1 MLSEKLYGKDPSLLS
16 ESEKATVSAFASL
29 AAGIAGGLVGGD
41 TSTAANAAQA
51 GKTTVENNSLSVV
64 KEVVVKGL
72 EKGYSAC
79 IKNTSCRNEI
89 AKLGVNFGL
98 TNDQIKNARE
108 AAIAARNG
116 DTTAMEKLSPQEVAY
131 IDEQIIS
138 GKGLAREMFGS
149 QTWGD
154 RIALSENGAND
165 SESKPSSGQNNV
177 VGSASSGSPNG
188 IEPPND
194 DKQKNESKNK
204 ETTVDDLIATSQEG
218 RKTTGRAK
226 QYERPGGM
234 ESANRDFDALS
245 PTNVREIPSGRVGK
259 LPDGSTVIVR
269 TKSSDGRPTLEIQHV
284 KNKQTKFRYGE

>member
-1 MLSEKLYGKDPSLLS
+1 MM
-16 ESEKATVSAFASL
+16 
-29 AAGIAGGLVGGD
+29 
-41 TSTAANAAQA
+41 
-51 GKTTVENNSLSVV
+51 
-64 KEVVVKGL
+64 VKGL

-79 IKNTSCRNEI
+79 TKNASCLNGL

-98 TNDQIKNARE
+98 TRDQIEEAMNAGM
-108 AAIAARNG
+108 AARKG
-116 DTTAMEKLSPQEVAY
+116 DTAAMGGLSPLQIAY

-138 GKGLAREMFGS
+138 GKGMAREMFGT

-154 RIALSENGAND
+154 RIALSESGAND
-165 SESKPSSGQNNV
+165 SGSKPSSEQNSV
-177 VGSASSGSPNG
+177 VGATSTGSPNG

-194 DKQKNESKNK
+194 DKKKNESKNK
-204 ETTVDDLIATSQEG
+204 ETTVDDLIETSQEG

-226 QYERPGGM
+226 QYERSGGM